1 MSTFPALLNRRYLVT
16 AQPWRALLYLATT
29 LPIAGPV
36 AFVTWTLALP
46 YAATLGW
53 LSEGRA
59 PTRTLLVLMVVAL
72 VGWVACGPLLAV
84 PLAAV
89 ERARLALVD
98 PRPLPS
104 PHQPVPQD
112 PIAWLRTRYTETAT
126 WREVTYALFL
136 GLVVPA
142 AYAIFAFLAVLDV
155 AFVLSPFY
163 ASGGSAGWTFGVFT
177 VDSVAEAVP
186 FALLGMV
193 LAPLLVYAL
202 GLMAAGQAA
211 VTRALLGDRTGVQLR
226 EVARSRARLADAF
239 DLERRRIERDL
250 HDGAQHRLTSLT
262 LHLGMAKLDVPA
274 DSPAAEP
281 LGRAHE
287 QAKELMVVM
296 RDLIHGIRPQ
306 QLTDLGL
313 PAALRELAG
322 RSPIPVAV
330 TVTDGV
336 PRPSEQLEGTA
347 YFAASEA
354 LANVVKHAG
363 ATRADLLLT
372 RAGDVLVLEV
382 RDDGHGGADPAG
394 GTGLTGLADRVAA
407 AGGRLLLSS
416 PPGGPT
422 LVRVELPSAA

>member
-1 MSTFPALLNRRYLVT
+1 MSTFPALLDRRYLVT
-16 AQPWRALLYLATT
+16 AQPWRALLYIATT
-29 LPIAGPV
+29 LPFAAPV
-36 AFVTWTLALP
+36 AFVTWMLALP

-72 VGWVACGPLLAV
+72 LGWVAFGPLLAV
-84 PLAAV
+84 PLGAV
-89 ERARLALVD
+89 ERARLALID

-104 PHQPVPQD
+104 PHRPVPQD

-126 WREVTYALFL
+126 WREVIYAMVL
-136 GLVVPA
+136 GLTVPA
-142 AYAIFAFLAVLDV
+142 AYALIAFLTVLDV
-155 AFVLSPFY
+155 AFVLSPLL
-163 ASGGSAGWTFGVFT
+163 ATGGSADWTIGVYT
-177 VDSVAEAVP
+177 VDSFGESVVFAVLGLLLAP
-186 FALLGMV
+186 ALVYLLGAV
-193 LAPLLVYAL
+193 AT
-202 GLMAAGQAA
+202 GQAA
-211 VTRALLGDRTGVQLR
+211 VARALLGDRTGVQLR

-262 LHLGMAKLDVPA
+262 LHLGMAKLDVPD

-363 ATRADLLLT
+363 ATRADVLLT
-372 RAGDVLVLEV
+372 RAGNVLILEV